1 MRFLIATTLTVVM
14 PLALVGAPAIL
25 LAQDQPMREI
35 SVEPFG
41 PPSNSLRF
49 ELSGLTD
56 DLLSAKQ
63 LSGLRTPSPFH
74 AANEYISRV
83 PNAPGAIVIP
93 LSKSESQNPLRGVAT
108 TPPSMARRAAVE
120 PIPFDPVSAPA
131 RVQQVAYQEPVEAIQ
146 LRSAPAAQ
154 QPATGV
160 SAVAENGQPATYGP
174 ALPPE
179 MERRIKE
186 QARVSSLDIDSLIA
200 DIDRKKE
207 SVRSDTNLDEDR
219 RNLSLDALNKA
230 ADTAHL
236 AKQWQEDR
244 KSIETRIEQFESD
257 LQVVQNQISHPVEP
271 PALHEKLPTEEFEN
285 RLRAAR
291 NELNAES
298 SYYNQILDDIKHQAK
313 RVVEIPAETADVRK
327 RLQKLRSEL
336 ETQKTSSAGNTA
348 LMLLTRANEME
359 AESRIEFLGQEAH
372 WQEMANQLLPLQ
384 RDYASLSVKHLK
396 NQIVQWDAALAD
408 RRKKELAEQIE
419 QSRREAMDAD
429 PTLRSFAQRTTALA
443 QKRIDL
449 ATRIERSE
457 RERFK
462 LQTLNND
469 IETQRTTLET
479 AFVEAGKAANGSLL
493 MEVRRT
499 LARPY
504 RSHIQIGELNRELQ
518 EIQLAKLRLDEEG
531 KKFEDPR
538 EFIKSKLEIDL
549 DDPQHADL
557 AEMAMTHVETQRK
570 QIYAL
575 TNEYTKYI
583 AELSSSIQER
593 RNLIATIGLTREF
606 IDKNALWIP
615 SSEPFGWQQVGDARI
630 GAAELLSPKSWHEV
644 KMSMLDRIVSK
655 PIRPVVGIGMLL
667 FVFVLK
673 RRMVDS

>member
-1 MRFLIATTLTVVM
+1 MRFLIATTLIVVM
-14 PLALVGAPAIL
+14 ALAAIGDPTRLPAQEQPLSQKSGESFGSPANGL
-25 LAQDQPMREI
+25 QFQ
-35 SVEPFG
+35 
-41 PPSNSLRF
+41 
-49 ELSGLTD
+49 LSGLTD
-56 DLLSAKQ
+56 DLLSIEQ
-63 LSGLRTPSPFH
+63 LTRLQTSSPFH
-74 AANEYISRV
+74 AAPGPTAA
-83 PNAPGAIVIP
+83 PN
-93 LSKSESQNPLRGVAT
+93 SESEAKNPLRGVPLAQ
-108 TPPSMARRAAVE
+108 PLMPRRAEADSLS
-120 PIPFDPVSAPA
+120 FAPA
-131 RVQQVAYQEPVEAIQ
+131 PVLSRVQHVTFQEPVEASPPQ
-146 LRSAPAAQ
+146 SPPLAQ
-154 QPATGV
+154 QIAIGV
-160 SAVAENGQPATYGP
+160 QNAVDNEAAVAFGP

-207 SVRSDTNLDEDR
+207 SVREDPNLDEDR
-219 RNLSLDALNKA
+219 KKLSLDALNKA

-236 AKQWQEDR
+236 AEQWQDDR
-244 KSIETRIEQFESD
+244 KTIETRIEQFESD
-257 LQVVQNQISHPVEP
+257 FRVVQNQIAHPVEP
-271 PALHEKLPTEEFEN
+271 PPVHETLPTEEFEN

-298 SYYNQILDDIKHQAK
+298 AYYNKILDDIKHQAK

-336 ETQKTSSAGNTA
+336 ETQKTSAAGNTA

-372 WQEMANQLLPLQ
+372 WQEMANQILPLQ
-384 RDYASLSVKHLK
+384 RDYASLSVKYLK

-408 RRKKELAEQIE
+408 RRKKELAEQIAK
-419 QSRREAMDAD
+419 SRREAMDTD
-429 PTLRSFAQRTTALA
+429 PTLRSFAQRTTELT
-443 QKRIDL
+443 QQRIDL
-449 ATRIERSE
+449 ANRIENSE

-462 LQTLNND
+462 MQTLNND
-469 IETQRTTLET
+469 IETQRTSLET

-504 RSHIQIGELNRELQ
+504 RSHIQIAELNRELQ

-538 EFIKSKLEIDL
+538 EFIKSKLEIDI
-549 DDPQHADL
+549 DDEKHADL

-570 QIYAL
+570 QMYAL
-575 TNEYTKYI
+575 TNDYTKYI

-615 SSEPFGWQQVGDARI
+615 SSEPFGWQQVGDAKN
-630 GAAELLSPKSWHEV
+630 GVAQLLSQKSWNEV
-644 KMSMLDRIVSK
+644 GVSMLDRIVSK
-655 PIRPVVGIGMLL
+655 PIRPAVGIGMLL
-667 FVFVLK
+667 FVFVIK